1 MKYLKYIFMALTVAF
16 VATSCDKR
24 DPDFNAEQVSKDKAE
39 VQVFLIT
46 PVQNVSANYVHAVI
60 LNDDV
65 HANKGS
71 ALLNPYNGAPGGTT
85 GAYWTVPAG
94 NTRVRLQR
102 ATPRTERILDWQ
114 KPVLDDGTENWK
126 DTTYYDYET
135 IYDKVV
141 TGLEGGKK
149 YFVFV
154 YDFDKAPMAIDQ
166 LEPPTQTS
174 TNTAEYAAVRFINF
188 MWENPTTPYAGKV
201 QLRMQDATTKEYI
214 NTCDP
219 IGFGEATA
227 WFMPS
232 VIKTSFNSGGSQR
245 RDLDVAVVNE
255 DGEVGERMLY
265 TNSKGNK
272 VGFTDYWT
280 LSIGRGYV
288 WILYGTRDVTVQP
301 VAIRQWTLR

>member
-1 MKYLKYIFMALTVAF
+1 MVG
-16 VATSCDKR
+16 
-24 DPDFNAEQVSKDKAE
+24 EE
-39 VQVFLIT
+39 V
-46 PVQNVSANYVHAVI
+46 VHALRGVSFTI
-60 LNDDV
+60 GEGEFV
-65 HANKGS
+65 TIMGTSGS
-71 ALLNPYNGAPGGTT
+71 G
-85 GAYWTVPAG
+85 
-94 NTRVRLQR
+94 
-102 ATPRTERILDWQ
+102 
-114 KPVLDDGTENWK
+114 
-126 DTTYYDYET
+126 
-135 IYDKVV
+135 
-141 TGLEGGKK
+141 
-149 YFVFV
+149 
-154 YDFDKAPMAIDQ
+154 
-166 LEPPTQTS
+166 
-174 TNTAEYAAVRFINF
+174 
-188 MWENPTTPYAGKV
+188 TPYAGKV

-219 IGFGEATA
+219 IGFGEATE